1 MTLAARIL
9 CRVVDNFGDAGVC
22 WRFARQLAREHGW
35 HVRLTIDRP
44 ELLARLGARPGIDA
58 GRGAI
63 AVEHWSADDSIAR
76 GDEDVLVSAFGA
88 EPPPALRASLAG
100 APRRPLWV
108 QLEYLSAEEWVVSH
122 HGLRS
127 TKPADGAVEHFYYP
141 GFDAR
146 TGGLLR
152 EAGLFDRRDAFVGS
166 QQQRTWLSA
175 RGIVAEPGE
184 RLATL
189 FCYPQAPIAAW
200 FRLLAAGPTR
210 WRVLVPEGVADA
222 ALSAYFGRSPT
233 VGQALRE
240 SNLAVQRVPFL
251 PQDEYDQL
259 LWSVDLNVVRG
270 EDSWVRAQWATRPFL
285 WQPYPQEVD
294 THLRKLRAFLHRLHG
309 GSDVDEAMLACDEAM
324 LACDEAMLAWSGH
337 ADWARAWP
345 AFDAHLD
352 ELRPRFARWSA
363 TLGRQDDLCTRF
375 VEFCIE
381 RL

>member
-1 MTLAARIL
+1 MTTPAARIL

-44 ELLARLGARPGIDA
+44 ELLERLGANPAADA

-63 AVEHWSADDSIAR
+63 VVERWREGSTERWR
-76 GDEDVLVSAFGA
+76 GGWRDASLERCDEDVLVSAFGV
-88 EPPPALRASLAG
+88 EPPPALRATLAG

-108 QLEYLSAEEWVVSH
+108 QLEYLSAEEWVATH

-141 GFDAR
+141 GFDAG

-152 EAGLFDRRDAFVGS
+152 EAGLFAQRDAFVGS
-166 QQQRTWLSA
+166 GAQRAWLSSL
-175 RGIVAEPGE
+175 GIAVEPGE

-189 FCYPQAPIAAW
+189 FCYPQAPIASWLA
-200 FRLLAAGPTR
+200 LLAAGPTR
-210 WRVLVPEGVADA
+210 WRVLVPEGIADD
-222 ALSAYFGRSPT
+222 ALTAHFGRAPA
-233 VGQALRE
+233 VGQALRDE
-240 SNLAVQRVPFL
+240 RLAVQRVPFL

-259 LWSVDLNVVRG
+259 LWSADLNLVRG
-270 EDSWVRAQWATRPFL
+270 EDSWMRAQWAARPFL
-285 WQPYPQEVD
+285 WQPYRQEAD
-294 THLRKLRAFLHRLHG
+294 AHLHKLRAFLRRLG
-309 GSDVDEAMLACDEAM
+309 ATEAVATAM
-324 LACDEAMLAWSGH
+324 RAWSGDG
-337 ADWARAWP
+337 DWPRAWR
-345 AFDAHLD
+345 AFDAALD
-352 ELRPRFARWSA
+352 SLRPGFARWSA
-363 TLGRQDDLCTRF
+363 TLGAQDDLCTRF